1 MSEQE
6 IQETVK
12 RQVQVAIE
20 EAIGTY
26 LTNMNLSVN
35 QIMIF
40 SYSTTMRA
48 LQAFV
53 ETSQVEDEDSIAK
66 VNFCGNILNAL
77 LNNLL
82 ELEIE
87 RIQTKKIDLV
97 VVRDG
102 KVEINLN

>member
-20 EAIGTY
+20 ESIGTH

-35 QIMIF
+35 QIVIF

-48 LQAFV
+48 LQTFV
-53 ETSQVEDEDSIAK
+53 ETSQIEDTDSVAK
-66 VNFCGNILNAL
+66 VNFCGYILNAL

-82 ELEIE
+82 DLEIE
-87 RIQTKKIDLV
+87 RIQNRQIDLV

>member
-20 EAIGTY
+20 ESIGTH

-35 QIMIF
+35 QIVIF

-48 LQAFV
+48 LQTFV
-53 ETSQVEDEDSIAK
+53 ETSQIEDKDSVAK
-66 VNFCGNILNAL
+66 VNFCGYILNAL

-82 ELEIE
+82 DLEIE
-87 RIQTKKIDLV
+87 RIQNRQIDLV